1 MRRWKSFPSIFDKH
15 LYHNNSLPVAAEKN
29 ACESTF
35 ASRKSLHSGCLPVT
49 TCPHQW
55 PASLWISFQPHLHQT
70 SWISSCWQWS
80 GLWISIFS
88 VFLIYGFVKAVLIK
102 IYRKV
107 NSFLFIY
114 DSRIALDIGQHLWIL
129 VLFRRG
135 FQFVILGRIRLL
147 SSGVQLHSNVIIFL
161 FQNTTSKIWGFIK
174 HTESWTFLPLQ
185 PILNHSLH
193 VLLTLRARPLSSP
206 THVFLG
212 GSINDKG
219 HTRPTTI
226 FN

>member
-1 MRRWKSFPSIFDKH
+1 MLVRQRQHLLHGKAFTLAACQSPPAPTNGQPPSEYHSNHICIKPLEYHPAESDPAYEFQFFLFFSYMVLSKLCSSRFIEKSTIF
-15 LYHNNSLPVAAEKN
+15 
-29 ACESTF
+29 C
-35 ASRKSLHSGCLPVT
+35 
-49 TCPHQW
+49 
-55 PASLWISFQPHLHQT
+55 
-70 SWISSCWQWS
+70 
-80 GLWISIFS
+80 
-88 VFLIYGFVKAVLIK
+88 
-102 IYRKV
+102 
-107 NSFLFIY
+107 LFIY
-114 DSRIALDIGQHLWIL
+114 DSRIALVIGQHLWIL

-161 FQNTTSKIWGFIK
+161 FQHTSSKIWGFIK

-206 THVFLG
+206 THVFRG

-219 HTRPTTI
+219 HTRPTTV

>member
-1 MRRWKSFPSIFDKH
+1 MA
-15 LYHNNSLPVAAEKN
+15 SLPLN
-29 ACESTF
+29 IIPTTF
-35 ASRKSLHSGCLPVT
+35 ASNLLNIILLAVIRLMNFNFFC
-49 TCPHQW
+49 
-55 PASLWISFQPHLHQT
+55 
-70 SWISSCWQWS
+70 
-80 GLWISIFS
+80 FS
-88 VFLIYGFVKAVLIK
+88 HIYGFVKAVLIK

-161 FQNTTSKIWGFIK
+161 FQHTSSKIWGFIK

-193 VLLTLRARPLSSP
+193 VLLTLRSRPLSSP
-206 THVFLG
+206 THVFRG

-219 HTRPTTI
+219 HTRPTTV

>member
-1 MRRWKSFPSIFDKH
+1 MRRWKSFPSIFDKYKQ
-15 LYHNNSLPVAAEKN
+15 LSLPVATEKN

-35 ASRKSLHSGCLPVT
+35 ASRKSLHSGCLPLT
-49 TCPHQW
+49 TNGQPPSEYHSNHICIKPLEYHPAGSDPACEFQFFLFFSYIWFCQSCAHQD
-55 PASLWISFQPHLHQT
+55 LW
-70 SWISSCWQWS
+70 
-80 GLWISIFS
+80 
-88 VFLIYGFVKAVLIK
+88 
-102 IYRKV
+102 KV

-114 DSRIALDIGQHLWIL
+114 DSRIALVIGQHLWIL

-193 VLLTLRARPLSSP
+193 VLLTLRSRPLSSP

-219 HTRPTTI
+219 HTMPTTV